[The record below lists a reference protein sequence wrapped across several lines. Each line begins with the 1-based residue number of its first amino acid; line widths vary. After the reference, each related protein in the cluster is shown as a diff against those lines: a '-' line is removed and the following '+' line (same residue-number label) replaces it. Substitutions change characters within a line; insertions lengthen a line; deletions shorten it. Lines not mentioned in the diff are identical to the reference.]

1 MSTPF
6 HPHGTCVWGDI
17 PIGLGTSVVSF
28 KPSGEACQTSGECIN
43 HLHHVHHTGITIL
56 TSWLLNSP
64 IPFVISRSFWP
75 LITCILQ
82 CPQLMTIWSGV
93 SLLSTVMTKML
104 YSWTFLW
111 FMKWFPFGFSSNH
124 WLVTRLIQHPLVS
137 HILLLFILYFLR
149 SQLQPAFWPLQISF
163 LWWHWPMS
171 YSFRYIPTWTCLRNV
186 FKTK

>member
-1 MSTPF
+1 M
-6 HPHGTCVWGDI
+6 HGHSEMLMHEYSFSPAQHVHLGDI
-17 PIGLGTSVVSF
+17 PIRLGMSVVSF

-43 HLHHVHHTGITIL
+43 HLHHVHHTAITIL

-64 IPFVISRSFWP
+64 ILFVISRSFWP

-93 SLLSTVMTKML
+93 SLLSTVMIEML
-104 YSWTFLW
+104 NSWTFLW

-124 WLVTRLIQHPLVS
+124 WLITRLIQHPLVS

-149 SQLQPAFWPLQISF
+149 SRGSHNRLSGPYKLHFFVDIG
-163 LWWHWPMS
+163 
-171 YSFRYIPTWTCLRNV
+171 R
-186 FKTK
+186 